1 MNDHTSLHPLRR
13 LHARHQQRGV
23 ALVVTLVLLVIIT
36 LVGVAGMQGVTLQE
50 RMSGNQ
56 YDRSLAFQAAEAAL
70 RAGEDAI
77 RNDPNLQFLTHEDC
91 RPGELCD
98 VVPTGTGGV
107 WQTVDGDFTVNTAL
121 TETTAQYYIQFL
133 GVGSGESDLG
143 QDRSA
148 GAQQY
153 GATDG
158 TAIAN
163 FFRVTARNRAP
174 NVDED
179 RSYVVLQ
186 STIKVA
192 N

>member
-1 MNDHTSLHPLRR
+1 MNTRNRVNQAGWTASQRR
-13 LHARHQQRGV
+13 QHGV

-77 RNDPNLQFLTHEDC
+77 RSDPDLQSLTHEDC

-98 VVPTGTGGV
+98 VVPMGTAGIWQNVGGN
-107 WQTVDGDFTVNTAL
+107 FTVNAAL
-121 TETTAQYYIQFL
+121 TETTAQYYVQFL

>member
-1 MNDHTSLHPLRR
+1 MNPQKQPRGIRPLP
-13 LHARHQQRGV
+13 AVQQQRGV

-56 YDRSLAFQAAEAAL
+56 YDRSLAFQATEAAL

-77 RNDPNLQFLTHEDC
+77 GSNPDLQSLPHEDC

-98 VVPTGTGGV
+98 VVPTGTGGD
-107 WQTVDGDFTVNTAL
+107 WQDASADFSVNTSL
-121 TETTAQYYIQFL
+121 TDTTAQYYIQFL
-133 GVGSGESDLG
+133 GVGMGESDLG

-158 TAIAN
+158 TAIAS

-174 NVDED
+174 NVDEE